1 MTQTLTRGRIAL
13 LHRGI
18 TGERPLVRVWY
29 MTYHTLSDK
38 KTHCVRSENKTA
50 AWGLGLAKC
59 ILPENPVD
67 K

>member
-38 KTHCVRSENKTA
+38 KTHCARSENKTA
-50 AWGLGLAKC
+50 AWGLGFGKMHFAREPC
-59 ILPENPVD
+59 R
-67 K
+67 